1 MQDPCLEIRREI
13 DVESL
18 CHGEKLDLILRE
30 LTSIDHSLFDDLVV
44 VNIAVSSTRCFISPF
59 YSGLVFAV
67 SM

>member
-44 VNIAVSSTRCFISPF
+44 VNIAVSSTR
-59 YSGLVFAV
+59 YV
-67 SM
+67 SFRHSIQV